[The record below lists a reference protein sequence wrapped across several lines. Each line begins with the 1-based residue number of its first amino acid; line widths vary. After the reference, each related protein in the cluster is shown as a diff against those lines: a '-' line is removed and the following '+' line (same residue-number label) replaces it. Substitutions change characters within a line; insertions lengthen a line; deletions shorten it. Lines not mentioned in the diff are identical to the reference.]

1 MRGGNEATKP
11 EELRSSQRFHANGA
25 QRSRWLSSAPPC
37 SDVVIYSG
45 LSELRSAKR
54 ATQRV
59 YLRRNKR
66 IASDSEGAAPCAN
79 VNLIIDEAA
88 IQRAVE
94 LRQTIIWMGERITPL
109 EGLSKP
115 CGNANQSHA
124 ATWSRSW
131 RSAARMI
138 RAAAFSETEFSNPA
152 PSEAVNSQ

>member
-1 MRGGNEATKP
+1 MLFAALSREMGHKGAAG
-11 EELRSSQRFHANGA
+11 FH
-25 QRSRWLSSAPPC
+25 RLPPC

-66 IASDSEGAAPCAN
+66 IASDSEGAALCAN

-94 LRQTIIWMGERITPL
+94 LRQTIIWMGERITP
-109 EGLSKP
+109 SK
-115 CGNANQSHA
+115 A
-124 ATWSRSW
+124 
-131 RSAARMI
+131 
-138 RAAAFSETEFSNPA
+138 
-152 PSEAVNSQ
+152 